1 MTEDRPVLH
10 ITDDLIDEVISPG
23 QAQNILR
30 EAFIQYGRGDAA
42 MQARVRTQAGAVKLS
57 TLGAVIPEQG
67 VVGAKV
73 YTTIEGR
80 FNFVILLFSA
90 RDGRPLATF
99 DAGALTR
106 VRTAACSVLAAQAL
120 AQPQARTLGLF
131 GAGTQGQEHAAQMAA
146 SFGLEQILV
155 HDPYAPADTAPRLAE
170 RTGVPVRHAPADDIA
185 ASADI
190 IVTASR
196 SQLPLFSGQSL
207 RPGTFVA
214 AIGSSLPNTRELDDH
229 ALARAQAVVVEWKQQ
244 TLAEAGDLVQ
254 ADPGVLANGKIV
266 ELADVLAGK
275 LRRQSTDEIYV
286 YKSVGVGLEDIALAG
301 EAYREL
307 ARTKGWPPA

>member
-1 MTEDRPVLH
+1 VLH
-10 ITDDLIDEVISPG
+10 ISDDMIDAVVSPR
-23 QAQNILR
+23 QAQDILR
-30 EAFIQYGRGDAA
+30 EAFMHYGQGDAA
-42 MQARVRTQAGAVKLS
+42 MKLS
-57 TLGAVIPEQG
+57 TLGAVIPGQQ

-73 YTTIEGR
+73 YTTIEGQ

-106 VRTAACSVLAAQAL
+106 LRTAACSVLAAQAL

-131 GAGTQGQEHAAQMAA
+131 GAGTQGREHAAQMAA
-146 SFGLEQILV
+146 AFGLEQILL
-155 HDPYAPADTAPRLAE
+155 HDPYAPSDTAPRLAE
-170 RTGVPVRHAPADDIA
+170 RTGVPVRHARADDIA
-185 ASADI
+185 SCADI

-196 SQLPLFSGQSL
+196 SQHPLFSGQHL
-207 RPGTFVA
+207 RPGAFVA
-214 AIGSSLPNTRELDDH
+214 AIGSSLPTTRELDDQ
-229 ALARAQAVVVEWKQQ
+229 ALARARAVVVEWKQQ

-254 ADPGVLANGKIV
+254 ADPKVLANGKIV
-266 ELADVLAGK
+266 EMADVLAGK
-275 LRRQSTDEIYV
+275 LHRQSADEIYV

-307 ARTKGWPPA
+307 ALAKGWPPA

>member
-1 MTEDRPVLH
+1 VLH
-10 ITDDLIDEVISPG
+10 ISDDMIDAVVSPG
-23 QAQNILR
+23 QAQGILR
-30 EAFIQYGRGDAA
+30 EAFMHYGQGDAA

-57 TLGAVIPEQG
+57 TLGAVIPGQQ

-73 YTTIEGR
+73 YTTIEGQ

-106 VRTAACSVLAAQAL
+106 LRTAACSVLAAQAL

-131 GAGTQGQEHAAQMAA
+131 GAGTQGREHAAQMAA
-146 SFGLEQILV
+146 AFGLEQILL
-155 HDPYAPADTAPRLAE
+155 HDPYAPSDTAPRLAE

-185 ASADI
+185 ACADI

-196 SQLPLFSGQSL
+196 SQTPLFSGQHL
-207 RPGTFVA
+207 RAGAFVA
-214 AIGSSLPNTRELDDH
+214 AIGSSLPTTRELDDH
-229 ALARAQAVVVEWKQQ
+229 SLARARAVVVEWKQQ

-254 ADPGVLANGKIV
+254 ADPKVLANGKIV
-266 ELADVLAGK
+266 EMADVLAGK
-275 LRRQSTDEIYV
+275 LRRQSADEIYV

-307 ARTKGWPPA
+307 ALAKGWPPA